1 MPHSARPGP
10 GSPGLLLSW
19 KIFLLMLLGCLLG
32 TAPASAQPDSGLVEL
47 RQAQLIGPQGE
58 RVVSLPHALES
69 ADLPDDGGT
78 LRYRLSL
85 PLARLPAQPL
95 GVYVS
100 KLSLSGRLW
109 VNGQLAAA
117 CEQGPLALTRCH
129 HQPHLFVPAPSLWL
143 AGDNQLEFEIHAT
156 PHQTNGL
163 SAILVGPADALNRG
177 PMLQR
182 HWWQVSL
189 LGGLSWMGLSLGLL
203 MLAVGLVLRQDS
215 VYRWFGLTSIANALS
230 NLNVLVTLPLVQLE
244 LFSWFV
250 FVSRL
255 LASVLM
261 LITLIMFFEGRLP
274 RLRRWLMV
282 YAVLAPLL
290 IGLSQNNRWVVLALY
305 LPLFVA
311 GQALMLL
318 TLRWT
323 WQQFT
328 PRNAMVSGL
337 FVLLSVAGVLDM
349 LRLAGLSAFEGVY
362 WLTYAYSIATVLIGA
377 LLANLL
383 AQSLRTARELGI
395 RLDHKVAQ
403 RTAELEA
410 ANRKLAELSRTDGLT
425 GIANRRHFDES
436 LATEWQRAQ
445 RHGLPLTVLLI
456 DIDLFKVYNDLLGH
470 QAGDDCLRQV
480 AKTLQLQAHRA
491 DDLVA
496 RYGGEEFVVI
506 AHADSTQA
514 LQLAERLR
522 QAVEGLGLPH
532 PGSPAGLVTIS
543 LGAASGIPTEAQA
556 PEAWLR
562 LADKALYQAKA
573 AGRNR
578 SVLLQAQPAA

>member
-1 MPHSARPGP
+1 MPHPARPGP
-10 GSPGLLLSW
+10 GLLCLQPGWKICLLVLLLYQ
-19 KIFLLMLLGCLLG
+19 LGI
-32 TAPASAQPDSGLVEL
+32 AMASARLDAGMVEL
-47 RQAQLIGPQGE
+47 RQATLIGAQGE
-58 RVVSLPHALES
+58 RLVNLPHALER
-69 ADLPDDGGT
+69 ADLPGQGGT
-78 LRYRLSL
+78 VHYRLSL
-85 PLARLPAQPL
+85 PLATLPTEPL

-117 CEQGPLALTRCH
+117 CEPGPLALTRCH
-129 HQPHLFVPAPSLWL
+129 HRPHLFVPAPVLWH
-143 AGDNQLEFEIHAT
+143 AGDNLLEFEIHAT

-177 PMLQR
+177 PLLQR
-182 HWWQVSL
+182 DWWQLSL
-189 LGGLSWMGLSLGLL
+189 LRGLGWMGLSLGLL
-203 MLAVGLVLRQDS
+203 MLAVGRVLRQNS
-215 VYRWFGLTSIANALS
+215 VYRWFGWTSIANALS
-230 NLNVLVTLPLVQLE
+230 NLNVLVSLPLVPLE
-244 LFSWFV
+244 FFSWFV

-261 LITLIMFFEGRLP
+261 LITLMMFFDGKLP
-274 RLRRWLMV
+274 RLRRSLMA
-282 YAVLAPLL
+282 YAVVAPLL

-305 LPLFVA
+305 LPLLVA

-337 FVLLSVAGVLDM
+337 FVLLSAAGVLDM
-349 LRLAGLSAFEGVY
+349 LRLAGLGAFEGVY

-383 AQSLRTARELGI
+383 AQSLRTARELSI

-403 RTAELEA
+403 RTAELET
-410 ANRKLAELSRTDGLT
+410 ANRKLAELSLTDGLT
-425 GIANRRHFDES
+425 GIANRRHFNER

-445 RHGLPLTVLLI
+445 RQSQSLTVMLI
-456 DIDLFKVYNDLLGH
+456 DIDLFKAYNDLLGH
-470 QAGDDCLRQV
+470 QAGDDCLCQV
-480 AKTLQLQAHRA
+480 AQALHRQAHRA
-491 DDLVA
+491 GDLVA
-496 RYGGEEFVVI
+496 RYGGEEFAII
-506 AHADSTQA
+506 AHADGRQA
-514 LQLAERLR
+514 GPLAERLR
-522 QAVEGLGLPH
+522 QAVEGLGLSH

-543 LGAASGIPTEAQA
+543 LGAASGIPTPEQG

-562 LADKALYQAKA
+562 LADNALYRAKA
-573 AGRNR
+573 EGRNR
-578 SVLLQAQPAA
+578 SVLVQAP

>member
-1 MPHSARPGP
+1 MPHPARPGP
-10 GSPGLLLSW
+10 GLLCLQLGWKICLLVLLLCQ
-19 KIFLLMLLGCLLG
+19 LGAAL
-32 TAPASAQPDSGLVEL
+32 ASARLDAGMVEL
-47 RQAQLIGPQGE
+47 RQATLISAQGE
-58 RVVSLPHALES
+58 RLVNLPHALER
-69 ADLPDDGGT
+69 ADLPGQGGT
-78 LRYRLSL
+78 VRYRLSL
-85 PLARLPAQPL
+85 PLDTLPTEPL

-117 CEQGPLALTRCH
+117 CEPGPLALTRCH
-129 HQPHLFVPAPSLWL
+129 HRPHLFIPAPVLWH
-143 AGDNQLEFEIHAT
+143 AGGNLLEFEIHAT

-177 PMLQR
+177 PLLKR
-182 HWWQVSL
+182 DWWQLSL
-189 LGGLSWMGLSLGLL
+189 LRGLSWMGLSLGLL
-203 MLAVGLVLRQDS
+203 MLAVGRVLRQDS
-215 VYRWFGLTSIANALS
+215 VYRWFGWTSIANALS
-230 NLNVLVTLPLVQLE
+230 NLNVLVSLPLVPLE
-244 LFSWFV
+244 FFSWLV

-261 LITLIMFFEGRLP
+261 LITLMMFFDGKLP
-274 RLRRWLMV
+274 RLRRSLVV
-282 YAVLAPLL
+282 YAVVAPLL

-305 LPLFVA
+305 LPLFIA

-323 WQQFT
+323 RQQFT

-349 LRLAGLSAFEGVY
+349 LRLAGLGAFEGVY
-362 WLTYAYSIATVLIGA
+362 WLTYAYSVATVLIGA

-383 AQSLRTARELGI
+383 AQSLRTARKLSI

-403 RTAELEA
+403 RTAELET

-425 GIANRRHFDES
+425 DIANRRHFNES

-445 RHGLPLTVLLI
+445 RQSQSLTVMLI
-456 DIDLFKVYNDLLGH
+456 DIDLFKVYNDRLGH
-470 QAGDDCLRQV
+470 QAGDHCLCQV
-480 AKTLQLQAHRA
+480 AQALHRQAHRA
-491 DDLVA
+491 GDLVA
-496 RYGGEEFVVI
+496 RYGGEEFAII
-506 AHADSTQA
+506 AHADGRQA
-514 LQLAERLR
+514 EPLAERLR
-522 QAVEGLGLPH
+522 RAVEGLGLSH

-543 LGAASGIPTEAQA
+543 LGAASGIPPPEQG

-562 LADKALYQAKA
+562 LADNALYQAKA
-573 AGRNR
+573 EGRNR
-578 SVLLQAQPAA
+578 SVLVQAP